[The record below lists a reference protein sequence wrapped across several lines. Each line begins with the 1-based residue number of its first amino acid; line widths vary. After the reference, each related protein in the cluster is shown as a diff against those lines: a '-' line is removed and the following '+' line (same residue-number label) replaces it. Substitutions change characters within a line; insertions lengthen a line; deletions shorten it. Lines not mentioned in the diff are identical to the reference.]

1 MADSDWPRL
10 DSPNFLDTTAS
21 LQLWTQIV
29 GKIRLAL
36 SPMINHWWQVPL
48 YVSAR
53 GLTTSP
59 MPVGDGR
66 VLDIEFDFIDHRL
79 VSRSSAGV
87 VDSIP
92 LSECALSS
100 FYARVMSS
108 LAKLDIVVVINP
120 VSVEMPEAVHLAR
133 DPRACSYDADW
144 VRRFFG
150 ALVRIDA
157 VLKRFRGRF
166 QGKASPVHFFWGA
179 LDLAVTRF
187 SGRTAPAHPGGIPHV
202 ADAVMREAYSHEV
215 SSAGFWPGDARFAEA
230 AFYAYAYP
238 EPAGFKDAPVRP
250 DAARFDKS
258 LGEFVLPYAAVRA
271 ARDPEA
277 DLLAFLD
284 TTYAAAADLGRWDR
298 RALER
303 PPQAVAT

>member
-10 DSPNFLDTTAS
+10 DTPNFLDTTAS
-21 LQLWTQIV
+21 LQLWAQIV
-29 GKIRLAL
+29 GKVRLAL
-36 SPMINHWWQVPL
+36 TPMINHWWQVPL
-48 YVSAR
+48 YVTAR
-53 GLTTSP
+53 GLATSP
-59 MPVGDGR
+59 IPVSGGR
-66 VLDIEFDFIDHRL
+66 ALDVEFDFVDHRL
-79 VSRSSAGV
+79 VSRSSDGGV
-87 VDSIP
+87 ESIP
-92 LSECALSS
+92 LGGCALSG
-100 FYARVMSS
+100 FYAALMAS
-108 LAKLDIVVVINP
+108 LGKLGIAVAINP
-120 VSVEMPEAVHLAR
+120 VSVEMSEAVHMDR
-133 DPRACSYDADW
+133 DPRACHYDADW

-157 VLKRFRGRF
+157 VLKRFRGGF

-187 SGRTAPAHPGGIPHV
+187 SGRTAPPHPGGIPHV

-215 SSAGFWPGDARFAEA
+215 SSAGFWPGDARFPEA

-238 EPAGFKDAPVRP
+238 EPVGFKDAAVRP

-277 DLLAFLD
+277 DLLAFLE
-284 TTYAAAADLGRWDR
+284 TTYAAAADLGGWDR

-303 PPQAVAT
+303 PLHAVAR